1 MKVTVITVSNI
12 PKAISFG
19 VFWRFEPST
28 NAIIRSKKLLPDSA
42 VTCTTIRSVK
52 TFVPPITP
60 DLSVPASRNT
70 GADSP
75 VTAASLIVAKP

>member
-1 MKVTVITVSNI
+1 MTVSKI
-12 PKAISFG
+12 PNAISFG

-28 NAIIRSKKLLPDSA
+28 KAIIRSRKLFPASA
-42 VTCTTIRSVK
+42 VTCTTIRSVS
-52 TFVPPITP
+52 TLVPPITP

-75 VTAASLIVAKP
+75 VTAASLMVAKP